1 MSTTT
6 PEAQTAVTTPNRS
19 ARLIRKGIIA
29 GLAGG
34 LAFGSIMAFVGM
46 LPMVGML
53 IRQENAVVGFL
64 VHMVIS
70 AIVGAGF
77 GGVMA
82 LYTEQR
88 PMITIVIG
96 LAYGLFWW
104 VFGALFLM
112 PILLGMSENI
122 FVVGQMQ
129 IDSLIGHLIYGF
141 VVSVAVNL
149 LPS

>member
-6 PEAQTAVTTPNRS
+6 PEAQTTGSMPNRS

-88 PMITIVIG
+88 PMVTIAIG

>member
-6 PEAQTAVTTPNRS
+6 PEAQTTGSLPNRS

-88 PMITIVIG
+88 PMVTIAIG
-96 LAYGLFWW
+96 LAYGLFCGCSARCSSCRSCW
-104 VFGALFLM
+104 AC
-112 PILLGMSENI
+112 PKTS
-122 FVVGQMQ
+122 
-129 IDSLIGHLIYGF
+129 S
-141 VVSVAVNL
+141 SSARCR
-149 LPS
+149 STA